1 MKLYEH
7 KIRIESFDYSI
18 YYPIGKHYML
28 YSSEN
33 QYES

>member
-1 MKLYEH
+1 MKR

-18 YYPIGKHYML
+18 YYPIGKYYVL